1 MDFPGGIQR
10 FILTSGA
17 IMKILVYGNNKFSD
31 YDTFTRA
38 VVVAIDNNVNSE
50 DNRIDIYTAGPYK
63 INQFTAEFVNKTERF
78 FKQKG
83 IKSRFYRVLKNDV
96 EENFDTY
103 DIDSVVYL
111 STKND
116 RSDIFDVVISEA
128 ENKNVPVNIYKV

>member
-1 MDFPGGIQR
+1 
-10 FILTSGA
+10 
-17 IMKILVYGNNKFSD
+17 MKILVYGNPKFAD

-38 VVVAIDNNVNSE
+38 VVVAIDQNVTSDDSKLE
-50 DNRIDIYTAGPYK
+50 IYTAGPYK
-63 INQFTAEFVNKTERF
+63 INQFAAEFVNKTEGF

-96 EENFDTY
+96 AENFDKY
-103 DIDSVVYL
+103 ELDSVVYL

-128 ENKNVPVNIYKV
+128 EERNIPVNIYKV

>member
-1 MDFPGGIQR
+1 
-10 FILTSGA
+10 
-17 IMKILVYGNNKFSD
+17 MKILVYGNPKFAD

-38 VVVAIDNNVNSE
+38 VVVAIDQNVTSD
-50 DNRIDIYTAGPYK
+50 DNKLDIYTAGPYK
-63 INQFTAEFVNKTERF
+63 INQFAAEFVNKTEGF

-96 EENFDTY
+96 AENFDKY
-103 DIDSVVYL
+103 ELDSVVYL

-128 ENKNVPVNIYKV
+128 EERNVPVNIYKI

>member
-1 MDFPGGIQR
+1 MENSPTYI
-10 FILTSGA
+10 SGE
-17 IMKILVYGNNKFSD
+17 IMKILVYGNTKFAD

-38 VVVAIDNNVNSE
+38 VVVAIDNTTSPN
-50 DNRIDIYTAGPYK
+50 DDRLDIYTAGPYK

-83 IKSRFYRVLKNDV
+83 IRSRFYRVLKNDV
-96 EENFDTY
+96 MENFDKY

-116 RSDIFDVVISEA
+116 RSEIFDTVISAA
-128 ENKNVPVNIYKV
+128 EEKDIPVSIYKV

>member
-1 MDFPGGIQR
+1 
-10 FILTSGA
+10 
-17 IMKILVYGNNKFSD
+17 MKILVYGNPKFAD

-38 VVVAIDNNVNSE
+38 VVVAIDQNVTADDSKLE
-50 DNRIDIYTAGPYK
+50 IYTAGPYK
-63 INQFTAEFVNKTERF
+63 INQFAAEFVNKTEGF

-96 EENFDTY
+96 VENFDKY
-103 DIDSVVYL
+103 ELDSVVYL

-128 ENKNVPVNIYKV
+128 EERNVPVNIYKI

>member
-1 MDFPGGIQR
+1 MR
-10 FILTSGA
+10 
-17 IMKILVYGNNKFSD
+17 ILVYGNQKFAD

-38 VVVAIDNNVNSE
+38 VVVAIDKAVDATNS
-50 DNRIDIYTAGPYK
+50 DGRLDIYTAGPYK
-63 INQFTAEFVNKTERF
+63 INQFTAEFVNKTEGF

-96 EENFDTY
+96 VENFDKY

-116 RSDIFDVVISEA
+116 RSEVFDVVISEA
-128 ENKNVPVNIYKV
+128 ENSNIPVSIYKV

>member
-1 MDFPGGIQR
+1 MN
-10 FILTSGA
+10 
-17 IMKILVYGNNKFSD
+17 ILVYGNNKFSD

-38 VVVAIDNNVNSE
+38 VVVAIDNNVTSD
-50 DNRIDIYTAGPYK
+50 DNKIDIYTAGPYK

-96 EENFDTY
+96 QENFDKYGLDT
-103 DIDSVVYL
+103 VVYL

-116 RSDIFDVVISEA
+116 RSEIFDVVISEA
-128 ENKNVPVNIYKV
+128 ENKNIPVSIYKV